1 MQTQRTVAQYR
12 AIDLSLFALM
22 LVIFETV
29 LIRAG
34 TKWFPQEAWMVSVT
48 PVITAIV
55 MMRWGPWA
63 AIHAVLGGAVLCV
76 VTGAARTSPLMI
88 PVYCIGNLG
97 GLAGLILLKKT
108 GSEKI
113 RGSAFQSMLFGGIVL
128 LGMLAGRALVSL
140 AVNRDF
146 NALIMYFTP
155 EAVTLLFTLVLMWVV
170 RRPDGLFED
179 QRHYLSRLNRQAQD
193 NGEPENE
200 GGLR

>member
-1 MQTQRTVAQYR
+1 MQTRRTVEQYR
-12 AIDLSLFALM
+12 AIDLSLFALI
-22 LVIFETV
+22 LIIFETV

-34 TKWFPQEAWMVSVT
+34 TQWFPQEAWMVSVT

-63 AIHAVLGGAVLCV
+63 AIHAVLGGAVLCFM
-76 VTGAARTSPLMI
+76 TGAAQANARMI

-97 GLAGLILLKKT
+97 GMAGMIHLKKA

-113 RGSAFQSMLFGGIVL
+113 RGSAVQSMLFGGIVL
-128 LGMLAGRALVSL
+128 LGMLAGRALISL
-140 AVNRDF
+140 MINRDF
-146 NALIMYFTP
+146 SALVLYFSP
-155 EAVTLLFTLVLMWVV
+155 EAVTMLFTLVLMWVV

-179 QRHYLSRLNRQAQD
+179 QKHYLSRLNRQAED

>member
-1 MQTQRTVAQYR
+1 MQTQRSIQQYR
-12 AIDLSLFALM
+12 AIDLTLFA
-22 LVIFETV
+22 VILTVFETV
-29 LIRAG
+29 LIQAG

-63 AIHAVLGGAVLCV
+63 AIHAVLGGAALCFL
-76 VTGAARTSPLMI
+76 TGAAQTNPRMI

-97 GLAGLILLKKT
+97 GMAGLILLKKA

-113 RGSAFQSMLFGGIVL
+113 RGNAVQSMLFGGVVL

-140 AVNRDF
+140 IVIRDF
-146 NALIMYFTP
+146 GALIMYFTP

-179 QRHYLSRLNRQAQD
+179 QKHYLKRLNRQAD
-193 NGEPENE
+193 NPGEPEDE